1 MKLKQNNIKRKWK
14 FLREILEKKENLSLK
29 KLVSEN
35 PFLKFK
41 PVQGK
46 NQIFFWKCIFNK
58 RMSDR
63 YESK

>member
-1 MKLKQNNIKRKWK
+1 MKLKQNNIKKKWK

-46 NQIFFWKCIFNK
+46 N
-58 RMSDR
+58 
-63 YESK
+63 